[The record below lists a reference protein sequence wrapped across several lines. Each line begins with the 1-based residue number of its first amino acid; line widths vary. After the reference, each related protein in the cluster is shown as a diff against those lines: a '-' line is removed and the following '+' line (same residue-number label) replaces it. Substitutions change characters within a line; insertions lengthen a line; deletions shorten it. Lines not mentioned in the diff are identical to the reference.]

1 MSKYEQYLACE
12 PDVYE
17 RACGVEDF
25 IDDVEKTLNLEG
37 KGYIACLKKIQELK
51 KELEE
56 TKASEQLSS
65 HVATVNAE
73 DIVELRKE
81 NVGLKDQNEY
91 LKLQLK
97 KQDNIHHQ
105 DGERISE
112 EKMYSTEQRERGDK
126 YMEENE
132 KLKKRLEDLQDICR
146 NYKKEFDLEH
156 IRYMEEQ
163 GKRGDLQ
170 VKIEE
175 LKEELKEEL
184 LEGIK
189 LHNTNH
195 LYKGFVCSHVI
206 EKLKGDIEC
215 VGDGQV
221 DINFGEWLGLFYGEK
236 FYEEI
241 IPVIIKEITEHKE
254 VGNSY
259 EDGYWYYSWADKYE
273 LEHNKGGCISYT
285 RIEDTSDEE

>member
-1 MSKYEQYLACE
+1 MNSHITELNDYCEEKGAIGGTMRLEAERDFYKQKYEEYYSIQTHTTLGFFNGPAGKL
-12 PDVYE
+12 YE
-17 RACGVEDF
+17 EV
-25 IDDVEKTLNLEG
+25 
-37 KGYIACLKKIQELK
+37 K

-56 TKASEQLSS
+56 TKASEQLAS

-81 NVGLKDQNEY
+81 NVGLKSQNEY

-97 KQDNIHHQ
+97 KQDIIHAQ
-105 DGERISE
+105 NRAEVSE
-112 EKMYSTEQRERGDK
+112 EKKYSTEQRERGDK
-126 YMEENE
+126 YMEELKQKTKKVDE
-132 KLKKRLEDLQDICR
+132 LKK
-146 NYKKEFDLEH
+146 
-156 IRYMEEQ
+156 
-163 GKRGDLQ
+163 
-170 VKIEE
+170 E
-175 LKEELKEEL
+175 LSEEL
-184 LEGIK
+184 LEGVK

-254 VGNSY
+254 VGSSY